1 MMKNIYKVS
10 ILIGLMATAS
20 SCKKSF
26 LDLSDPTKK
35 TADKFY
41 QTEDQI
47 KQAVN
52 GAYSSLQD
60 HVNAQYAFA
69 EMSSDNTTV
78 DLNPS
83 DRGQTDRLEAFEF
96 WNVTATNANIT
107 DMYNQSYNALY
118 NINFALSKIDGIAAI
133 ADAKKAQYK
142 GELQFMRAYY
152 YFNLVRYFGGVV
164 LITEP
169 LASSSDAFKT
179 SRASEAEVYAQIVK
193 DLTDAGNNLPAKS
206 AYAAADRGRASKG
219 SALGLLGKVY
229 LTMKDYPKAETT
241 LRQVLTLGYS
251 LVNNYA
257 DVFAINNKNN
267 SESLFEVQY
276 QGGNN
281 LGEWSSFIYTFAP
294 RNSAGAVTGFA
305 TSRPGGWN
313 IPTKNIIAE
322 FEADDDRKAVSLKT
336 GYTNGAGAFVPVPFV
351 NKYNH
356 PHTIEGRTDDNWPV
370 LRYSDVLLMLAE
382 AINEQT
388 GPGNAYQYI
397 NPVRRRAGLGDL
409 SGLNQESFRTAIRH
423 ERRVELAFENDR
435 WFDLKRAYTT
445 AQMAT
450 ILNAHGQAERT
461 SPTVDRGGVPFT
473 GNDYK
478 FDAYEAL
485 YPVPDRQLFLNENM
499 KQNPGY

>member
-1 MMKNIYKVS
+1 MKNLYKLLLVS
-10 ILIGLMATAS
+10 GFLTVAS
-20 SCKKSF
+20 SCKKDF
-26 LDLSDPTKK
+26 LDLSDPTRKS
-35 TADKFY
+35 ADKFY

-47 KQAVN
+47 KQAVS

-60 HVNAQYAFA
+60 HVNNQWIFA
-69 EMSSDNTTV
+69 EISSDNTTV

-83 DRGQTDRLEAFEF
+83 DRGQTDRIEAYEF
-96 WNVTATNANIT
+96 WNVTATNANIA
-107 DMYNQSYNALY
+107 DLYNQSYNALY
-118 NINFALSKIDGIAAI
+118 NINFALSKIDGVAGI
-133 ADAKKAQYK
+133 ADKKKAQYK

-164 LITEP
+164 LITQP
-169 LASSSDAFKT
+169 LASSSDAFQT
-179 SRASEAEVYAQIVK
+179 ARASEADIYTQIVK
-193 DLTDAGNNLPAKS
+193 DLTDAATNLPSKS
-206 AYAAADRGRASKG
+206 EFAASDIGRASKG

-229 LTMKDYPKAETT
+229 LTTKDYAKAQTT
-241 LRQVLTLGYS
+241 LTQVTSLGYT
-251 LVNNYA
+251 LVANYN
-257 DVFAINNKNN
+257 DVFATTNKNN
-267 SESLFEVQY
+267 SESVFEVQY

-322 FEADDDRKAVSLKT
+322 FEAGDQRKAVSLKE
-336 GYTNGAGAFVPVPFV
+336 GYTNAAGVFVPVPFV

-370 LRYSDVLLMLAE
+370 LRYADVLLMLAE

-388 GPGNAYQYI
+388 GPANAYQYI
-397 NPVRRRAGLGDL
+397 NAVRRRAGLGDL
-409 SGLNQESFRTAIRH
+409 SGLSQDAFRTAIRH

-435 WFDLKRAYTT
+435 WFDLKRAYTN
-445 AQMAT
+445 AQMVT
-450 ILNAHGQAERT
+450 ILNAHGAAEKA
-461 SPTVDRGGVPFT
+461 SPTVDRGGVPFA

-478 FDAYEAL
+478 FDGYEAL
-485 YPVPDRQLFLNENM
+485 YPIPDRQLFLDKNLV
-499 KQNPGY
+499 QNPGY